1 MYGNLA
7 GRLDWNMRN
16 INDSALKRN
25 SPSPSPSEDRDSA
38 LKSRHPALGSRTL
51 SVLEKKYDYQ

>member
-1 MYGNLA
+1 MYGNLV

-16 INDSALKRN
+16 QTFTDSALKRK
-25 SPSPSPSEDRDSA
+25 SPSPSEDRDSI

-51 SVLEKKYDYQ
+51 SVLEKSKDYQ